1 MAAEQ
6 PRLDWDRDVSLP
18 VSGRTPAARHAS
30 ATGAQ
35 AGQRT
40 HGRKGLAYLEALE
53 RAGAAGLNDFDAGQ
67 VVGIYRTS
75 VNSVR
80 AALMRAGLVEETGA
94 FDVTEFGTRRQRYRL
109 TAAGRVFVGGAA

>member
-1 MAAEQ
+1 MAEQ

-30 ATGAQ
+30 STGAQ

-40 HGRKGLAYLEALE
+40 HGRKALAYLEALSQ
-53 RAGAAGLNDFDAGQ
+53 AGARGLNDFDAGQ
-67 VVGIYRTS
+67 VVGVFRTS
-75 VNSVR
+75 INSIRHAVT
-80 AALMRAGLVEETGA
+80 AAGMVEETGA